1 MTKKITVCGA
11 TGTVGNSVALRLLQE
26 GWHVKAITRNQD
38 SAAAKALYDAGA
50 ELATA
55 DYDDIASL
63 ETAFQQLTWR
73 KGTHAIFGITNIFQ
87 YLLDDGPDA
96 AAEREKQQLVNVATA
111 ASKIE
116 TLDHLILHT
125 LPGGEKLAGPGNF
138 VPHMDGKDGAADI
151 IKKELPVLAAKTT
164 FMWIG
169 FFTSNF
175 YETPMLKPVEV
186 PNTNGS
192 HVYIQPA
199 DPTLHI
205 YFAGDVPTNAGIFV
219 SAILKNP
226 TISLPAKYAFL
237 YTSQGTM
244 QEYLQA
250 WINVTGRQT
259 TFITTTLE
267 NYEKIWGPFGREIG
281 LMLKAFAHVED
292 WTTPYRGDVVT
303 AKELGLDEGELV
315 DLEAALRMAAEKL

>member
-1 MTKKITVCGA
+1 MIKTITVCGA

-38 SAAAKALYDAGA
+38 SAAAKALSEAGA
-50 ELATA
+50 DLASA
-55 DYDDIASL
+55 NYDDVESL
-63 ETAFQQLTWR
+63 ETAFQ
-73 KGTHAIFGITNIFQ
+73 GTHAVFGITNIFQ

-96 AAEREKQQLVNVATA
+96 AAEREKQQLVNIATA
-111 ASKIE
+111 ASKIK
-116 TLDHLILHT
+116 TLEHLILHT

-151 IKKELPVLAAKTT
+151 IKKDLPTLAAKIT

-175 YETPMLKPVEV
+175 YETPMLKPVKV
-186 PNTNGS
+186 SNTNGS

-205 YFAGDVPTNAGIFV
+205 YFAGDIPTNAGIFV

-226 TISLPAKYAFL
+226 TTSLPAKYAFL

-244 QEYLQA
+244 QVYLQA

-259 TFITTTLE
+259 TFITTTLD
-267 NYEKIWGPFGREIG
+267 NYEKIWGPFGREVG
-281 LMLKAFAHVED
+281 LMLKAFAHVKD
-292 WTTPYRGDVVT
+292 WTTPYGSDVVT
-303 AKELGLDEGELV
+303 AKELGIDEGELV
-315 DLEAALRMAAEKL
+315 DLEPALRMVAEKL